1 MRKYGLY
8 LLIAISLMTGCQKK
22 DAETSQTAAET
33 TVQES
38 TAAETQEENKTES
51 APEDHVNADSKE
63 DRLAPIPIA
72 VPGDYDGEWDDDQN
86 PIITSRCDR
95 VCIQGDGYEALKKA
109 LAEKNDEMAA
119 EHKKEY
125 EEYRQEALDMRKEMP
140 DQKLTYACNYEFHPI
155 RFDGAVASM
164 SWMKYYD
171 LGGAHPSTYN
181 AYYNFDTQTG
191 KQLALSDVV
200 KDMDGFT
207 AYVKNELAGRAAQG
221 ELFDGYE
228 ESVDN
233 MFAGDDPDLTLEW
246 AVTEKGVSVYFEE
259 YVIAPYA
266 AGEIEVAVPFKGH
279 EEMFDE
285 SYAGSQ
291 SDGWAK
297 KITPWETVTYQTD
310 NGDTSVNFTYEG
322 SGNEGDDYT
331 QEFTIERE
339 QNGKTDNLKEEVYGK
354 IGDAWLLMTD
364 DGRAYL
370 YMELS
375 SENDWKTLEV
385 FDLNGSEMKDAG
397 SSNDSTSGSPIQT
410 PDAFYLT
417 RRIDALGT
425 YSAYR
430 KFHIGEDGMP
440 VPEEEV
446 YTKVRI
452 SDSKDD
458 ETALVSVRDLPAT
471 LFNADG
477 SQAETVLPAGTQYYV
492 RSTDLETFVDMELSD
507 GRKCRLQVK
516 KSDKGW
522 GFEIDGV
529 DEEECFEFIPY
540 AG

>member
-8 LLIAISLMTGCQKK
+8 LLIAVSLMTGCQKK
-22 DAETSQTAAET
+22 DTETVQTTEET

-38 TAAETQEENKTES
+38 TETETQKESKAES
-51 APEDHVNADSKE
+51 ASENQVSADSEE
-63 DRLAPIPIA
+63 DRLAPVPIA
-72 VPGDYDGEWDDDQN
+72 VSGDYDGEWDDDQV
-86 PIITSRCDR
+86 PVITSRCDR
-95 VCIQGDGYEALKKA
+95 VFVQGDGHEALKKA
-109 LAEKNDEMAA
+109 LSGKNDEMAA
-119 EHKKEY
+119 AHKKEY
-125 EEYRQEALDMRKEMP
+125 EEYRQEALDMRKELT
-140 DQKLTYACNYEFHPI
+140 DQKFTYVCNYEFRPI

-181 AYYNFDTQTG
+181 AYYNFDTRTG

-207 AYVKNELAGRAAQG
+207 TYVKNELADRAARG

-228 ESVDN
+228 ETVDD
-233 MFAGDDPDLTLEW
+233 MFAGTDPEQTLEW

-259 YVIAPYA
+259 YMIAPYA
-266 AGEIEVAVPFKGH
+266 AGEIEVAVPFKDH
-279 EEMFDE
+279 EEMFDG
-285 SYAGSQ
+285 SYVGSQ

-297 KITPWETVTYQTD
+297 KITPWETVTYRTD
-310 NGDTSVNFTYEG
+310 DADTSVSFTYEG

-331 QEFTIERE
+331 QNLTIERE
-339 QNGKTDNLKEEVYGK
+339 QNGKTDTFKEEVYGK
-354 IGDAWLLMTD
+354 IGDTWLLMTD
-364 DGRAYL
+364 DGRSYL

-375 SENDWKTLEV
+375 SENDWRTLEV
-385 FDLNGSEMKDAG
+385 FDLNGSEVKDAG

-430 KFHIGEDGMP
+430 KFHVGDDGMP
-440 VPEEEV
+440 VPEEDV
-446 YTKVRI
+446 YTKVLI

-458 ETALVSVRDLPAT
+458 ETALVSERDLPVT
-471 LFNADG
+471 LFDADG
-477 SQAETVLPAGTQYYV
+477 SQTETVLPAGTKYYV

-516 KSDKGW
+516 PSDKGW

-529 DEEECFEFIPY
+529 DEDKCFETIPY